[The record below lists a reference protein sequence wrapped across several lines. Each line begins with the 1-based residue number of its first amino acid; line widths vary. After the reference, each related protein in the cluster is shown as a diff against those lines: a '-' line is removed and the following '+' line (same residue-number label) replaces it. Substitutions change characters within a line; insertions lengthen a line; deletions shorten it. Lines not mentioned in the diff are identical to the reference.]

1 MIKCEPY
8 AGVFIE
14 VELPPRRNDTAP
26 TPGFDEKAF
35 MCSIAGAIYRANNP
49 YKEAT
54 AQPAMIPS
62 TVIELGFWLIVAAV
76 LFASALWRKLR
87 G

>member
-1 MIKCEPY
+1 
-8 AGVFIE
+8 VFID
-14 VELPPRRNDTAP
+14 VELPPRRNDTAT
-26 TPGFDEKAF
+26 TPGFDERSY

-54 AQPAMIPS
+54 VQPAMIPS
-62 TVIELGFWLIVAAV
+62 MVIELGFWLVVAAV
-76 LFASALWRKLR
+76 LFASALWHRFR

>member
-1 MIKCEPY
+1 
-8 AGVFIE
+8 VFIE
-14 VELPPRRNDTAP
+14 VELPPRSYDTAP

-54 AQPAMIPS
+54 VQPAMIPS
-62 TVIELGFWLIVAAV
+62 TVIELGFWLIVAVV

>member
-1 MIKCEPY
+1 MKCEPY

-26 TPGFDEKAF
+26 TPGFDEKGF
-35 MCSIAGAIYRANNP
+35 MCSIAGAIYRVNNP

-54 AQPAMIPS
+54 VQPAMIPS
-62 TVIELGFWLIVAAV
+62 TVIELGFWLIVAVV